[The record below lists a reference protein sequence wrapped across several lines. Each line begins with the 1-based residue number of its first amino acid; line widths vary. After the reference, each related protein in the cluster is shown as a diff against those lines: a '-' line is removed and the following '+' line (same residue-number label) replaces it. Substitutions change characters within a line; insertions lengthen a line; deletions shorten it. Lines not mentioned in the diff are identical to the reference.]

1 MQEAHRPR
9 IRESGETGSKK
20 SFVSRT
26 QKKNVYENSRTCVIN
41 NIIDNIWDLVEKTYL
56 K

>member
-26 QKKNVYENSRTCVIN
+26 QKKMFMRIQG
-41 NIIDNIWDLVEKTYL
+41 LAL
-56 K
+56 